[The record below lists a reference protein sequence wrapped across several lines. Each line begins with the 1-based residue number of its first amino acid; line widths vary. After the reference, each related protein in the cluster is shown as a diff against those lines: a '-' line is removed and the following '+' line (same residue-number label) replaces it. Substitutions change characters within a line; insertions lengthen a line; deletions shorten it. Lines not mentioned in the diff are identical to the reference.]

1 MIRAHGV
8 SVFPAAA
15 APPESDN
22 MNFEGIEGGAS
33 GGGPTLTADEQ
44 AFFESGG
51 EKGIPTDETG
61 GGAGGD
67 AGGAGDGAAAGA
79 GTDKPGATGD
89 NQGGEGKGNQHV
101 PLATFLEEKKARKD
115 LATQLADAQRQIA
128 EFTGKFSIIERL
140 KLAGADPGTEQ
151 PAAPPTPEEDIFGA
165 VKHVGET
172 VAQMQK
178 RLDDQAA
185 AEKQARETATAQ
197 TEFVNRYRNDAE
209 TFQKANADYR
219 TAYDFLLQSR
229 AAELQAIGYDTPEAL
244 HQALIADE
252 TAIAEMAFAKNKS
265 PAEMIYALAKQRGY
279 KMAAADPSK
288 GKGAEKL
295 DAIERGQAANKSLS
309 STGGSAG
316 DADMTAEALIAMPAA
331 EFEAWCD
338 KNPAKAKRLFGG

>member
-1 MIRAHGV
+1 MIRVHGV
-8 SVFPAAA
+8 TVFPAAA

-33 GGGPTLTADEQ
+33 GGPTMTADEE
-44 AFFESGG
+44 AFFSSGG
-51 EKGIPTDETG
+51 EKEIPTDEAG
-61 GGAGGD
+61 GSTGGD
-67 AGGAGDGAAAGA
+67 AGGTGDGVAAGA
-79 GTDKPGATGD
+79 GADKPGATGND
-89 NQGGEGKGNQHV
+89 QGGEGKGNQHV

-128 EFTGKFSIIERL
+128 EFTGKFSIIDRL
-140 KLAGADPGTEQ
+140 KLPGADPGTEQ

-165 VKHVGET
+165 VKHANET
-172 VAQMQK
+172 LAQMQK

-185 AEKQARETATAQ
+185 AEKKAKDDAAAQ
-197 TEFVNRYRNDAE
+197 TDFVNRYRNDAE

-229 AAELQAIGYDTPEAL
+229 ASELQAIGYDTPEAL

-252 TAIAEMAFAKNKS
+252 TAIAQMAFERGKS

-279 KMAAADPSK
+279 KAAAPDPSK

-309 STGGSAG
+309 STGGNAG
-316 DADMTAEALIAMPAA
+316 DAEMTAEALIAMPTA

-338 KNPAKAKRLFGG
+338 KNPAKARRLFGG